1 MHDAWVFPEF
11 STIITPRPRASL
23 TKDAANVVSN
33 VLEVKQSAT
42 FPAIE
47 VSFNDIDRQLPT
59 LRHMG
64 HLGTLSW
71 RSQYGFQLTLL
82 DS

>member
-23 TKDAANVVSN
+23 TKDAANVVSD

-47 VSFNDIDRQLPT
+47 VSFNDIDRQL
-59 LRHMG
+59 L
-64 HLGTLSW
+64 TLST
-71 RSQYGFQLTLL
+71 YGSSRYAKLAKPVWFPI
-82 DS
+82 DIA

>member
-11 STIITPRPRASL
+11 STIITLRTRASL
-23 TKDAANVVSN
+23 TKDAANVVSD

-47 VSFNDIDRQLPT
+47 VSFSDIDRQL
-59 LRHMG
+59 
-64 HLGTLSW
+64 
-71 RSQYGFQLTLL
+71 LTLL
-82 DS
+82 TCGSSRYAKLAKPVWFPIDIA